1 MRSRRRI
8 VWVGIAALGLLG
20 GCQDLGFKPKEH
32 ASKLLLDSGPA
43 PRLSRKQEADLHVS
57 FGRTSEQQGK
67 LEEARTAYIAAIRKD
82 PKRVDAE
89 HRLAILDDRKGD
101 HQNADLHFARA
112 IKLKPRDPELLCDRG
127 YSLYLRRQWADAED
141 NLKKALEI
149 DPSHLRSHA
158 NLALTLAR
166 WGDAPDALVEFRR
179 AGCDDSDARANL
191 ALILALEGHLEESK
205 VEYALALAAK
215 PGSARAKEGLKAAT
229 VALNGQQTPKTIAA
243 DGQPTP
249 AADPALVRTSFSP
262 GP

>member
-158 NLALTLAR
+158 NLALTLA
-166 WGDAPDALVEFRR
+166 
-179 AGCDDSDARANL
+179 
-191 ALILALEGHLEESK
+191 LEGHLEESK